1 MPRKGR
7 GRGKKSNLA
16 VKSKANHEEDEPLPL
31 VCSFCSESFHQT
43 AEFEDHIHQPH
54 SQCQY
59 CDLYFIREDQLK
71 KHLSEFHKEAS
82 RQHLSGQLNQGLSG
96 GGEVQGAEGV
106 SPEVGQDEVSESPDS
121 LEEKGE
127 EDCPES
133 QREEESEDVESPE
146 EDISEGREGLEPRG
160 DCSTGGLEN
169 ESPEAEAEAT
179 ICPECAPVVE
189 RMLANITRRVLQQ
202 IQE

>member
-16 VKSKANHEEDEPLPL
+16 VKSKANPEEDEPLPM

-43 AEFEDHIHQPH
+43 EEFEEHIHQPH

-59 CDLYFIREDQLK
+59 CDLYFIREDQLE

-96 GGEVQGAEGV
+96 GGGV
-106 SPEVGQDEVSESPDS
+106 SPEVGQDEEVSESPDS

-133 QREEESEDVESPE
+133 QREKESEDVESPE
-146 EDISEGREGLEPRG
+146 EEGLLNISEGRK
-160 DCSTGGLEN
+160 GLEN

-189 RMLANITRRVLQQ
+189 RMLANIERRILQQ
-202 IQE
+202 FQE